1 MEIPP
6 PLWTTSKD
14 CTMLVWWFNLCFLK
28 NSLGLNLIWDAAW
41 SVPSSSGE
49 ALPSTGFQGPP
60 RPWSATRVTADLP
73 CCPPGLQPFCPD
85 QGPHSLLRSS
95 QPGQDISFAQAVLQE
110 VHGTPFLQ
118 PVEAPLKGCVPL
130 QLLPQCG
137 TIPSALHPL
146 FYVVDK
152 DVKNTGL
159 VLTPEKWHV

>member
-1 MEIPP
+1 MLPDQCHRAVERHFP
-6 PLWTTSKD
+6 PLAFKD
-14 CTMLVWWFNLCFLK
+14 HP
-28 NSLGLNLIWDAAW
+28 G
-41 SVPSSSGE
+41 PG
-49 ALPSTGFQGPP
+49 QPP
-60 RPWSATRVTADLP
+60 RSQLTFLAVHQDCSPSVQTKDLIHCWAP
-73 CCPPGLQPFCPD
+73 RRQ
-85 QGPHSLLRSS
+85 
-95 QPGQDISFAQAVLQE
+95 GQDTSFAQAVLQE

-159 VLTPEKWHV
+159 VLIPEKWHV